1 MTLNT
6 IKTEFPNL
14 EILKRDINKIQGN
27 QRDQEVTVTAD
38 DIIG

>member
-1 MTLNT
+1 L
-6 IKTEFPNL
+6 EAFPNL
-14 EILKRDINKIQGN
+14 KLLKRDINKIQGN